1 MTHVAVLVF
10 MWLVLR
16 VLLLV
21 LGLGSGAVA
30 TVSVAFL
37 PTVAFA
43 VVLCQSAVIFGSLF
57 AVASVYEV
65 IFEELHILLGGE
77 DGLDLGKLFGA
88 GSLGSLFVGILALLS
103 LRLAGFSLGL
113 AGLLAFFLQS
123 VEPGLLIGGEVE
135 AFEGVEG
142 FGTTLGA
149 TFVGFEF
156 FLAVVVARSL
166 GEGCGGCY
174 DGAKAENCY
183 NDFLVHKIICFR
195 L

>member
-1 MTHVAVLVF
+1 MIHVAVLVF

-21 LGLGSGAVA
+21 MGLGSGAVA
-30 TVSVAFL
+30 TVAVAFL
-37 PTVAFA
+37 ATVALA
-43 VVLCQSAVIFGSLF
+43 VVLCQSAVILGCLF
-57 AVASVYEV
+57 AVAGVYEV

-88 GSLGSLFVGILALLS
+88 GCLDSLFVGILALLC
-103 LRLAGFSLGL
+103 LRLAGFCLGL

-123 VEPGLLIGGEVE
+123 VELGLLIGGEVK
-135 AFEGVEG
+135 AFEGIGG
-142 FGTTLGA
+142 FGTTLAA
-149 TFVGFEF
+149 TLVGFEF

-166 GEGCGGCY
+166 GEGGGGCY

-183 NDFLVHKIICFR
+183 YDFLVHQIICFR